1 MHYLQFSLTNT
12 ENSTQQKTYIII
24 SPRGNNYINQKTPI
38 TRTFLIQQM
47 KMENDPRRK
56 KIESFEIRGK

>member
-24 SPRGNNYINQKTPI
+24 SPRGNNYIDQKTPI

-47 KMENDPRRK
+47 KMENDK
-56 KIESFEIRGK
+56 KENRII